1 MSGAFV
7 HATAHVED
15 GATLGPGTRI
25 WHQAQV
31 RPGARLGAGCIVG
44 KGAFIDLDVEVGD
57 HCKIQ
62 NYACVYHGTRL
73 GNGVFVG
80 PHVVFTNDR
89 FPRAI
94 NPDGSLKTDDD
105 WEVGETTV
113 GDGASIGARS
123 VILPGLHIGA
133 WALIGAGSVVTRDVP
148 AHAIVAGVPA
158 RRVGWA
164 CTCGRQLD
172 DRLHCATCARGY
184 REAGDGGLEPSDSS
198 TAVEAQA

>member
-1 MSGAFV
+1 MNDTFV
-7 HATAHVED
+7 HPTAHVED
-15 GATLGPGTRI
+15 GATLGAGTRI

-31 RPGARLGAGCIVG
+31 RPGARLGEGCIIG
-44 KGAFIDLDVEVGD
+44 KGAFIDLDVQIGD
-57 HCKIQ
+57 RCKIQ

-113 GDGASIGARS
+113 EDGASLGARS
-123 VILPGLHIGA
+123 VILPGLHLGA
-133 WALIGAGSVVTRDVP
+133 WSLVGAGSVVTRDVP
-148 AHAIVAGVPA
+148 AYAIVAGVPA

-164 CTCGRQLD
+164 CACGRQLD
-172 DRLHCATCARGY
+172 DGLRCASCAISY
-184 REAGDGGLEPSDSS
+184 RETDADGLEPIDSD
-198 TAVEAQA
+198 TTVEAQA